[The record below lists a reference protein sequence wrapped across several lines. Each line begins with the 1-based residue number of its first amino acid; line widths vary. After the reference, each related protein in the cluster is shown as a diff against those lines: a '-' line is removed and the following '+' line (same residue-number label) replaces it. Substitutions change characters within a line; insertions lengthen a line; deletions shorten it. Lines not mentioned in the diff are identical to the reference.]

1 MRPENPEG
9 KHLADAPSPQH
20 QRYRD
25 LMDSLGDGQAGLRG
39 HGAYIPTSVDGEDQV
54 SGLQRERARTDSTD
68 ED

>member
-25 LMDSLGDGQAGLRG
+25 LMDSLGDGQAGQAGQVQQGGQQWRSWAAVSTVQYSFKGL
-39 HGAYIPTSVDGEDQV
+39 TVD
-54 SGLQRERARTDSTD
+54 
-68 ED
+68 